1 MEWQLQFL
9 GLSLPPAPK
18 TLLEFCA
25 PPCTETSIIKVC
37 LCGTVPSIETV
48 ACSTHLEFNC
58 A

>member
-9 GLSLPPAPK
+9 GLSLTPYPK
-18 TLLEFCA
+18 KLLEFCA
-25 PPCTETSIIKVC
+25 PSLLKHPFIKVC
-37 LCGTVPSIETV
+37 LCGTMPSIEIA